1 MNWHREP
8 LFHFLVLGG
17 LLFGLFALVNDEAS
31 SGPPNQIEITAS
43 DVDRLRDVWTK
54 QWNRQPTETELKGLI
69 ESHLR
74 EEVLYREGLAL
85 GLDQN
90 DTIIRRRLAQK
101 MEFLFEDLADQVKP
115 TDKELERY
123 FDRNRERYR
132 LPARFSFTHVY
143 FSVDR
148 RGSSAEQDARHLL
161 ARLQTSDAV
170 QLPVSDRGDP
180 FMLQYDFI
188 KNTEQEV
195 AKLFGRRFVEQLLEV
210 PEGPWQGPIES
221 GYGLHLVRILDKVD
235 SRLPELSEMRDRV
248 QTDLVRERR
257 REMNKAIFE
266 RMKDRYEIVVESPVD
281 TLEMAKVST
290 TEKKR

>member
-1 MNWHREP
+1 MKWYREP
-8 LFHFLVLGG
+8 LVHFLGIG
-17 LLFGLFALVNDEAS
+17 ALLFGLFALVNEEAGS
-31 SGPPNQIEITAS
+31 VAPNRIEITVS
-43 DVDRLRDVWTK
+43 NVERLREVWSK

-85 GLDQN
+85 GLDKN

-115 TDKELERY
+115 SEGELERY
-123 FDRNRERYR
+123 FDRNREQYR

-148 RGSSAEQDARHLL
+148 RGISAEQDARHLL

-221 GYGLHLVRILDKVD
+221 GYGLHLVLIHERIE
-235 SRLPELSEMRDRV
+235 SRLPEMDEVRNRV
-248 QTDLVRERR
+248 RLDFLHERR
-257 REMNKAIFE
+257 RLTNKKIYE
-266 RMKDRYEIVVESPVD
+266 QLKGRYEIVVAPD
-281 TLEMAKVST
+281 TNGAQVA
-290 TEKKR
+290 RN